1 MDLENY
7 RNFLAVIETGSLTG
21 AAEYVHVAQPALSK
35 QLRSLENFY
44 GAKLLITERGSRKVI
59 LTEAGRLLYQ
69 KAKYICSLEDLAKE
83 EIISTKKGAAGTL
96 RISVANSR
104 SASFINKALHP
115 FSELYPDVNF
125 EIFETSFYEQSQ
137 QLLNGITEIGILS
150 TPIGQEENFEELFRR
165 DEYLAAVFKRDSRW
179 LERSKRK
186 GLNLSDLR
194 NIPLSV
200 SSGCYAILQKACDK
214 IGFRPKVLSINTSRS
229 TALQWALIDSGVAVV
244 PVEPGE
250 ALETDT
256 YQIKKILDV
265 DAELYKSVVK
275 VKGRP
280 LSPLAL
286 KFIQFYNENSDSRRL
301 CDMRRLE
308 QESKI

>member
-35 QLRSLENFY
+35 QLRTLENFY

-83 EIISTKKGAAGTL
+83 EIIKKKKGAAGTL

-104 SASFINKALHP
+104 SASFINKTLQP
-115 FSELYPDVNF
+115 FSELYPDVRF

-150 TPIGQEENFEELFRR
+150 TPIGQEDNFEELFRR
-165 DEYLAAVFKRDSRW
+165 DEYLAAVFKHDSRW
-179 LERSKRK
+179 LESSRRK

-214 IGFRPKVLSINTSRS
+214 IGFRPKVLSINTSRF

-250 ALETDT
+250 VLEPDV
-256 YQIKKILDV
+256 YIIKKILDI
-265 DAELYKSVVK
+265 DTELYKSVVK

-301 CDMRRLE
+301 CDIRRLE
-308 QESKI
+308 KESKI

>member
-21 AAEYVHVAQPALSK
+21 ASEYVHVAQPALSK
-35 QLRSLENFY
+35 QIRALECFY
-44 GAKLLITERGSRKVI
+44 DAKLLITERGSRKVI

-83 EIISTKKGAAGTL
+83 EIASTQKGAAGTL

-104 SASFINKALHP
+104 SAPFIKHTLRA
-115 FSELYPDVNF
+115 FSALYPEVDF
-125 EIFETSFYEQSQ
+125 EIFETSYYEQSQ
-137 QLLNGITEIGILS
+137 QLLNGITEIGVLS
-150 TPIGQEENFEELFRR
+150 TPVVQEERFEELFRR
-165 DEYLAAVFKRDSRW
+165 DEHLAVIFRRNSKW
-179 LERSKRK
+179 LENPKRK

-194 NIPLSV
+194 NVPLSV
-200 SSGCYAILQKACDK
+200 STGCNMILKKACDQ
-214 IGFRPKVLSINTSRS
+214 IGFYPNILSINTTRYA
-229 TALQWALIDSGVAVV
+229 ALQWTWEDASAAIV
-244 PVEPGE
+244 PIEPGE
-250 ALETDT
+250 DLGEEFQVKKLLDIDT
-256 YQIKKILDV
+256 Q
-265 DAELYKSVVK
+265 LYKSVVK

-301 CDMRRLE
+301 CNMRELE
-308 QESKI
+308 LESKA

>member
-21 AAEYVHVAQPALSK
+21 ASEYVHVAQPALSK
-35 QLRSLENFY
+35 QIRMLENFF
-44 GAKLLITERGSRKVI
+44 GARLLITERGSRKVI

-69 KAKYICSLEDLAKE
+69 KGKYICSLEDLARE
-83 EIISTKKGAAGTL
+83 EITSVQRGAAGTL

-104 SASFINKALHP
+104 SAPFIQRTLKA
-115 FSELYPDVNF
+115 FCALYPEVNY

-137 QLLNGITEIGILS
+137 QLLNGITEIGVLS
-150 TPIGQEENFEELFRR
+150 TPIGQQDNFDELFRR
-165 DEYLAAVFKRDSRW
+165 DEYLAAIYCQKSKW
-179 LERSKRK
+179 LEQPRRK

-194 NIPLSV
+194 NIPLCV
-200 SSGCYAILQKACDK
+200 STGCHEILKKCCDR
-214 IGFRPKVLSINTSRS
+214 IGFVPHILSINSTRH
-229 TALQWALIDSGVAVV
+229 TALQWALADVGVAVV
-244 PVEPGE
+244 PIEPGE
-250 ALETDT
+250 DMGDE
-256 YQIKKILDV
+256 YQIKKILDI

-286 KFIQFYNENSDSRRL
+286 KFIEFYNENSSSRRL
-301 CDMRRLE
+301 CDIRQLE
-308 QESKI
+308 RESKA

>member
-35 QLRSLENFY
+35 QIRALETFY
-44 GAKLLITERGSRKVI
+44 DAKLLITERGSRKVI

-83 EIISTKKGAAGTL
+83 EIVSTQRGAAGTL

-104 SASFINKALHP
+104 SASFIKNNLQP
-115 FSELYPDVNF
+115 FSELYPEVNF

-137 QLLNGITEIGILS
+137 QLLNGITEIGVLS
-150 TPIGQEENFEELFRR
+150 TPIGQEDNFEELFRR
-165 DEYLAAVFKRDSRW
+165 DEYLAAVFSNNSQW
-179 LERSKRK
+179 QLHTKRK
-186 GLNLSDLR
+186 GINLSDLR

-200 SSGCYAILQKACDK
+200 SSGCHAILRKTCDS
-214 IGFRPKVLSINTSRS
+214 IGFRPKILSINTTRY
-229 TALQWALIDSGVAVV
+229 TALQWALTDQSVAIV

-250 ALETDT
+250 DLGEK
-256 YQIKKILDV
+256 YLIKKILDV
-265 DAELYKSVVK
+265 DTELYKSVVK

-308 QESKI
+308 SESKV

>member
-35 QLRSLENFY
+35 QLRTLENFY
-44 GAKLLITERGSRKVI
+44 GAKLLITERGSRKVV

-83 EIISTKKGAAGTL
+83 EIISTKKGVAGTL

-104 SASFINKALHP
+104 SASFINKTLQP
-115 FSELYPDVNF
+115 FSELYPDVSF

-150 TPIGQEENFEELFRR
+150 TPIGQEDNFEELFRR
-165 DEYLAAVFKRDSRW
+165 DEYLAAVFKHDSRW
-179 LERSKRK
+179 MESSRRK

-214 IGFRPKVLSINTSRS
+214 IGFRPKVLSINTSRF

-244 PVEPGE
+244 PVDPGE
-250 ALETDT
+250 VLEPDV
-256 YQIKKILDV
+256 YNIKKILDI
-265 DAELYKSVVK
+265 DTELYKSVVK

-301 CDMRRLE
+301 CDIRRLE
-308 QESKI
+308 KESKI

>member
-35 QLRSLENFY
+35 QIRALENFY
-44 GAKLLITERGSRKVI
+44 DAKLLITERGSRKVI

-83 EIISTKKGAAGTL
+83 EIISTQRGAAGTL

-104 SASFINKALHP
+104 SASFVKNSLRP
-115 FSELYPDVNF
+115 FSELYPEVSF

-137 QLLNGITEIGILS
+137 QLLNGITEIGVLS
-150 TPIGQEENFEELFRR
+150 TPIGQEDNFEELFRR
-165 DEYLAAVFKRDSRW
+165 DEYLAAVFRDGSQWHGNSR
-179 LERSKRK
+179 RK

-194 NIPLSV
+194 NVPLCV
-200 SSGCYAILQKACDK
+200 SSGCHAILRKACDK
-214 IGFRPKVLSINTSRS
+214 IGFHPKILSINTTRH
-229 TALQWALIDSGVAVV
+229 TALQWVLADCGAAVV

-250 ALETDT
+250 ELGEA
-256 YQIKKILDV
+256 YHIKKILDV
-265 DAELYKSVVK
+265 DTELYKSVVK

-286 KFIQFYNENSDSRRL
+286 KFIQFYNENSNSRRL

-308 QESKI
+308 TESRI